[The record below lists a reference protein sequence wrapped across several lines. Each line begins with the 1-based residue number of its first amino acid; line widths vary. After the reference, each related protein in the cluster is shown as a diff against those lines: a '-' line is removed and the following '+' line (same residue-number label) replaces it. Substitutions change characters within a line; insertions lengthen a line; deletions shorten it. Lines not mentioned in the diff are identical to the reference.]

1 MLLNDFKP
9 PRKTPRLG
17 LAELLS
23 PAPSNAKLAP
33 PAQSSS
39 TSNGAGAV
47 PNNNAKPSSSSS
59 NSSQP
64 HPLHVSLTT
73 DASDTGHLS
82 VASPSPT
89 HSPARVHAVMTSPS
103 PPPQNPSNPLF
114 TPPRLP
120 YNPRRI
126 TPAVSVLRPLTQAEL
141 STWVPQNPL
150 RNIDKPSQR
159 KAGCRR
165 CLSVIREEDVGAVFK
180 RG

>member
-1 MLLNDFKP
+1 MSQSQLQSPPHYQQPPPPLLQLPQKMSNLSMLLNDFKP

-64 HPLHVSLTT
+64 HLC
-73 DASDTGHLS
+73 
-82 VASPSPT
+82 
-89 HSPARVHAVMTSPS
+89 MSPS
-103 PPPQNPSNPLF
+103 PPTLLIPATLASPLH
-114 TPPRLP
+114 
-120 YNPRRI
+120 
-126 TPAVSVLRPLTQAEL
+126 PLHILQHAYM
-141 STWVPQNPL
+141 Q
-150 RNIDKPSQR
+150 
-159 KAGCRR
+159 
-165 CLSVIREEDVGAVFK
+165 
-180 RG
+180 